1 MLDLNRFDAVFLC
14 LKTGDKMSVVRYN
27 AVTLTKDEWLEVF
40 ASDIATELF
49 WGVVKILYS
58 LEDHRLNAKCLAEIL
73 GTGHFIGLNRAIG
86 HAGHMIYDRFAIQ
99 SPPLRSDKSIRWW
112 NIVFDGEDVYSGG
125 GVLCYWILKREM
137 LAALEEWLP
146 AEKSVTPRR
155 TRAKAALYPVLKLYD
170 GLDGLKGGERK
181 AVVAVRRNQGKI
193 RKLALRKYGGECAV
207 CGMKMPALL
216 TASHIKSWANSTPE
230 EKGDSHNILL
240 LCPTHDALFDKHLI
254 TFLDDGTILINEGI
268 SKEDR
273 EKLCINGNMKISV
286 DEEMKKYLADHRQG
300 FEKKQGEI
308 NSAEKRD
315 KM

>member
-170 GLDGLKGGERK
+170 GLDGLKGEERK

-193 RKLALRKYGGECAV
+193 RKLALRKYGGECAA
-207 CGMKMPALL
+207 CGMKTGRILY
-216 TASHIKSWANSTPE
+216 SNS
-230 EKGDSHNILL
+230 
-240 LCPTHDALFDKHLI
+240 
-254 TFLDDGTILINEGI
+254 LIN
-268 SKEDR
+268 
-273 EKLCINGNMKISV
+273 C
-286 DEEMKKYLADHRQG
+286 
-300 FEKKQGEI
+300 
-308 NSAEKRD
+308 
-315 KM
+315 